1 MVCRI
6 LRWTRSTLVATS
18 TAGMLCVPVMAQQP
32 VNGPANAIPTVPAR
46 VSSKP
51 NHAKTANT
59 VDAKSPRLG
68 TAASLAL
75 DVTLDNSG
83 TVRGEIRDAQ
93 GQIKPGTPVALWR
106 GQHVVQRVQAD
117 GRGAFQFAGLKGGM
131 YRIATPDTTMHC
143 RFWTAGHAPPASRQ
157 GLLIVTNEYSERGQ
171 QPINEVFCFN
181 PFLMGTIIAA
191 AIAIPIAV
199 HESGDDEL
207 SDGS

>member
-1 MVCRI
+1 M

-18 TAGMLCVPVMAQQP
+18 TAGILCAPVMAQQP
-32 VNGPANAIPTVPAR
+32 INVPANAVPVVVAPASVTTKQTGIVKTVE
-46 VSSKP
+46 
-51 NHAKTANT
+51 
-59 VDAKSPRLG
+59 AKSRQFG
-68 TAASLAL
+68 SATSLAL
-75 DVTLDNSG
+75 DVTLDDGGS
-83 TVRGEIRDAQ
+83 VRGEIRDAQ
-93 GQIKPGTPVALWR
+93 GQLKPGTAVALWR
-106 GQHVVQRVQAD
+106 GQNEVQRVRAD
-117 GRGAFQFAGLKGGM
+117 QHGAFRFVGLTGGM
-131 YRIATPDTTMHC
+131 YRITTPDTTVHC

-199 HESGDDEL
+199 HESGDDDL